1 MIRQG
6 EELKV
11 VRGCESYRFSVVLKA
26 HNIYE
31 ETCATHCTID
41 VTECSNVDEI
51 TWTDMLE
58 TIWNEYNHYNY
69 YSEMEAYID
78 LDFVDTIIRLEFT
91 YNPWDGITETRRKE
105 FK

>member
-11 VRGCESYRFSVVLKA
+11 LRGCDTYRFSVVLKA
-26 HNIYE
+26 NNVYE
-31 ETCATHCTID
+31 DTYATHCIVD
-41 VTECSNVDEI
+41 ATECSNVDEI

-58 TIWNEYNHYNY
+58 AIWKEYNHSGY

-78 LDFVDTIIRLEFT
+78 LDFINTIIRLEFT
-91 YNPWDGITETRRKE
+91 YDPWNGITETKKKE